1 MSIVSVLV
9 NYTSYNL
16 WVNEAIIHYL
26 KNTEKDLLNR
36 TVPSSFSS
44 INFTIQ
50 HLLRAQKFWLAFIK
64 QEDTSG
70 FKWAVRNEDIE
81 VYFEEL
87 LENSAE
93 LKRICNL
100 FTEAELLEILSL
112 QQSWAKN
119 KLPRY
124 EYILHVVNHSTFHRG
139 QLVTILRMLGV
150 KDGIP
155 ATDYNIWNCREQQ

>member
-1 MSIVSVLV
+1 MILKNLIL

-16 WVNEAIIHYL
+16 WANEAIIHYL
-26 KNTEKDLLNR
+26 KNIEKELLNK

-112 QQSWAKN
+112 QQNWEKN

-155 ATDYNIWNCREQQ
+155 ATDYNI

>member
-1 MSIVSVLV
+1 MIACLR
-9 NYTSYNL
+9 
-16 WVNEAIIHYL
+16 
-26 KNTEKDLLNR
+26 NTEKELLNK
-36 TVPSSFSS
+36 TVPSSFST

-50 HLLRAQKFWLAFIK
+50 HMLRAQKFWLAFIK
-64 QEDTSG
+64 QEDTFG

-87 LENSAE
+87 MANSTE
-93 LKRICNL
+93 LKGICSL
-100 FTEAELLEILSL
+100 YSEAELLETLSL

-139 QLVTILRMLGV
+139 QLVTILRMLGL
-150 KDGIP
+150 KEGIP
-155 ATDYNIWNCREQQ
+155 ATDYNIWNCREL

>member
-1 MSIVSVLV
+1 MSLTSLTL
-9 NYTSYNL
+9 NYTAFNL
-16 WVNEAIIHYL
+16 WANEAIIACL
-26 KNTEKDLLNR
+26 RNTEKELLNR

-44 INFTIQ
+44 INLTIQ
-50 HLLRAQKFWLAFIK
+50 HMLRAQKFWLAFIK
-64 QEDTSG
+64 QEDISR

-93 LKRICNL
+93 LKLVCSQ
-100 FTEAELLEILSL
+100 FTEAEILETLSL
-112 QQSWAKN
+112 NQSWAKN
-119 KLPRY
+119 NLPRY

-150 KDGIP
+150 KEGIP
-155 ATDYNIWNCREQQ
+155 ATDYNIWNCREQ

>member
-1 MSIVSVLV
+1 MSLTSLSN
-9 NYTSYNL
+9 NYTAYNL
-16 WVNEAIIHYL
+16 WANEAMIACL
-26 KNTEKDLLNR
+26 RNTEKELLNK

-44 INFTIQ
+44 INLTIQ
-50 HLLRAQKFWLAFIK
+50 HMLRAQKFWLAFIK

-87 LENSAE
+87 IDNSSE
-93 LKRICNL
+93 LKRICGL
-100 FTEAELLEILSL
+100 YTEAELIETLSL
-112 QQSWAKN
+112 QQSWAQN

-150 KDGIP
+150 KEGIP
-155 ATDYNIWNCREQQ
+155 ATDYNIWNCREQ